1 MGSPDLSEYDS
12 NVLINELLDR
22 YAALVIFGERKT
34 NNPKERYI
42 CAAEGPLQKVLS
54 LIVNGSDYAT
64 EIIKELNN
72 DDEDDTD

>member
-1 MGSPDLSEYDS
+1 
-12 NVLINELLDR
+12 
-22 YAALVIFGERKT
+22 
-34 NNPKERYI
+34 
-42 CAAEGPLQKVLS
+42 AEGPLQKVLS